1 MNIELMTMAKLT
13 MTAKYM
19 VKAGSFDSG
28 LMPNENIEKIIFRF
42 TAHGD
47 GETYPAIEVDSRE
60 KWLKILQ
67 ERGAEDF
74 KLILADELDDYSQLT
89 VFNKVPCVMLCFGKD
104 YVSAWNRMWTINPSN
119 NKWVVFMVESII
131 ENPPKEKPRFGDVSQ
146 DMATLFPRLRALAQK
161 LELSEFSF
169 AFNAALKSLQ
179 ADFVRGDQMAPAHQR
194 LLQAATDAYVFGGQG
209 SWNDKG
215 RAAAEAKG
223 LTAEYEALTK
233 DLYRGIALS
242 LMYVVNEW

>member
-1 MNIELMTMAKLT
+1 MNVELMTMAKLT
-13 MTAKYM
+13 MTAKFM
-19 VKAGSFDSG
+19 LRTGSSDSG
-28 LMPNENIEKIIFRF
+28 LMPNENIERMIFRF
-42 TAHGD
+42 AAHDD
-47 GETYPAIEVDSRE
+47 GKTYPAVEVDSRE
-60 KWLKILQ
+60 EWLRILR

-74 KLILADELDDYSQLT
+74 KLILTDEIDDYSQLT
-89 VFNKVPCVMLCFGKD
+89 VFNKIPCVILCFGQD
-104 YVSAWNRMWTINPSN
+104 YVSGWNRVWTINPVN
-119 NKWVVFMVESII
+119 NKWVVILVETII
-131 ENPPKEKPRFGDVSQ
+131 ENPPKDKPRFGDVSQ
-146 DMATLFPRLRALAQK
+146 DMATLLPRLRTLAQK

-179 ADFVRGDQMAPAHQR
+179 ADFVRGDQMTPAHQR

-215 RAAAEAKG
+215 RAAAKEKG